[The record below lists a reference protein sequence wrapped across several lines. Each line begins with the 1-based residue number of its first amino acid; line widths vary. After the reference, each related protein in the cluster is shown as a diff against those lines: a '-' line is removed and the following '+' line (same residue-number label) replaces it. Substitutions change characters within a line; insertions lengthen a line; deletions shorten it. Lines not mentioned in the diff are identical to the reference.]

1 MAVIVVT
8 ETVPYRVPDNISQYR
23 IPDFEGIC
31 FRVYGL
37 STRWDALVAMTPMA
51 QCRASLFPM
60 MVFLS
65 SAGGLHYPDRE
76 KK

>member
-23 IPDFEGIC
+23 IPGIR
-31 FRVYGL
+31 FRIYGP
-37 STRWDALVAMTPMA
+37 STGWDALVAMIPMA
-51 QCRASLFPM
+51 HYRASRFPM
-60 MVFLS
+60 IVFLPS
-65 SAGGLHYPDRE
+65 PGGRHYSDTGN

>member
-23 IPDFEGIC
+23 IPGIR
-31 FRVYGL
+31 FRIYGP
-37 STRWDALVAMTPMA
+37 STGWDALVAMIPMA
-51 QCRASLFPM
+51 HYRASLFPM

-65 SAGGLHYPDRE
+65 SAGGRHYPDKE